1 MPLIKRYPNRKL
13 YDTEAKRY
21 VTLEEL
27 THIIQAGQDVQV
39 IDHESGEDLTNL
51 TLTQIILEQEKRRP
65 AGVAPRALLTGLI
78 RAGGDT
84 LTQVQRSLTATAGAV
99 PPEAEAT
106 VEEQANR
113 AVEQGRQML
122 DQFYLRLDERL
133 ADLLHLLNLPT
144 TRDLQQL
151 ETRIEALAAKL
162 DAVQQTDRDAANAG
176 TETNLSPL

>member
-51 TLTQIILEQEKRRP
+51 TLTQIILEQEKRSST
-65 AGVAPRALLTGLI
+65 GVAPRALLTSLI

-84 LTQVQRSLTATAGAV
+84 LSQVQRSLTSATATGAV
-99 PPEAEAT
+99 PAEAEAT

-113 AVEQGRQML
+113 AIEQGRQML

-144 TRDLQQL
+144 TRDLQQM
-151 ETRIEALAAKL
+151 EARIEALAAQL
-162 DAVQQTDRDAANAG
+162 DAIQAARTDAADSD
-176 TETNLSPL
+176 TNSDSF

>member
-27 THIIQAGQDVQV
+27 TRIIQAGQDVQV

-51 TLTQIILEQEKRRP
+51 TLTQIILEQEKRS
-65 AGVAPRALLTGLI
+65 ATGVAPRALLTGLI
-78 RAGGDT
+78 RAGVAP
-84 LTQVQRSLTATAGAV
+84 LAQMQRSLVVAPADV
-99 PPEAEAT
+99 EAT
-106 VEEQANR
+106 VEEQAGR
-113 AVEQGRQML
+113 AIEQGRQML

-144 TRDLQQL
+144 TRDLEQL
-151 ETRIEALAAKL
+151 EARIEELAAKL
-162 DAVQQTDRDAANAG
+162 DAKPDAVQAAHTDVSHTD
-176 TETNLSPL
+176 TDSEPL